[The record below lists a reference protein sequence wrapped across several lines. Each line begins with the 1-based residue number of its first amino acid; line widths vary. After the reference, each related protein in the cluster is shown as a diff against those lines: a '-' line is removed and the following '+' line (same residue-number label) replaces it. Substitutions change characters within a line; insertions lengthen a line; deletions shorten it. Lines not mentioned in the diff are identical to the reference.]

1 VLMPIA
7 PLELVMLREQPALEQ
22 FNDTELSS

>member
-1 VLMPIA
+1 MPIA